1 MANLC
6 IRFINAAA
14 ARLAQDPRIPVEARQ
29 AFRDA
34 AQHVLRQQ
42 LLDLLPERGADSGC
56 LRFYPPS
63 LHADERKQRDLRI
76 RALLAGGMTPDEVA
90 AQVGCSRAHAY
101 RARAAMRRLSHNA
114 P

>member
-6 IRFINAAA
+6 TRFINAAA

-42 LLDLLPERGADSGC
+42 MLALLPERGADTGC

-63 LHADERKQRDLRI
+63 LQADERQQRDQRI
-76 RALLAGGMTPDEVA
+76 RALLAAGVTPEQVA
-90 AQVGCSRAHAY
+90 AEVGCSRAHAY
-101 RARAAMRRLSHNA
+101 RTRAAMRRVSHNA